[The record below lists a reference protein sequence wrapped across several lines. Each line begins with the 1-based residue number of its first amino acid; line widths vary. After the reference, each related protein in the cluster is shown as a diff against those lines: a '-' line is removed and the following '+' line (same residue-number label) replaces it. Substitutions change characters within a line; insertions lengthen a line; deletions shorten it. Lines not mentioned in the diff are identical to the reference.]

1 MNVSGNRIVFFVL
14 VFLLTASSI
23 GEAAVTLRWRT
34 CCRQEDRVEMFQRW
48 ARACEEEN
56 PDIIID
62 WYDPP
67 GGITQV
73 KVEIAGGVGPD
84 VMMQGAGIYSMLDV
98 LMPLS
103 PIVQKYPELR
113 REVIPSVLD
122 QFTWQGEIIYATP
135 HLADRGRGGRARGVC
150 HRQALDV
157 DVAFGPQTGAVFAVG
172 GEGQR
177 GRGLCASAP
186 SPNGSFLPA
195 HRFVCALNERSEV
208 ATMTGKERRM
218 RVRPLLSYI
227 DSDGSL
233 RQITSADEWASAATV
248 GKRPW
253 FTLGEALI

>member
-14 VFLLTASSI
+14 VFLLTAASI

-48 ARACEEEN
+48 ARAFEEEN

-135 HLADRGRGGRARGVC
+135 HLLIEAEAD
-150 HRQALDV
+150 
-157 DVAFGPQTGAVFAVG
+157 GPV
-172 GEGQR
+172 E
-177 GRGLCASAP
+177 
-186 SPNGSFLPA
+186 
-195 HRFVCALNERSEV
+195 FV
-208 ATMTGKERRM
+208 
-218 RVRPLLSYI
+218 I
-227 DSDGSL
+227 
-233 RQITSADEWASAATV
+233 
-248 GKRPW
+248 GKRLTSTSHLAPRQEQSLQW
-253 FTLGEALI
+253 VVRAKGARTLRFSAFTERVLFTCAQVRLCPE